1 MDNAGCELNLEL
13 QGLERITY
21 ERSDEKACVQ
31 VNHPPRASL
40 RADEARRSVRVRRA
54 QARAFAACF
63 AVSFLCPCRDYAQ

>member
-1 MDNAGCELNLEL
+1 MGGQCRVFGNKRNLFMDNAGCELNLEL

-40 RADEARRSVRVRRA
+40 RAGSSPQVLRSLTSGWWA
-54 QARAFAACF
+54 T
-63 AVSFLCPCRDYAQ
+63 